1 MRGGGTRASVA
12 VLVVVITVLT
22 SGCAGTGYLEPRESV
37 TPTPLKVTGSGAEA
51 GREAEKEPE
60 TEPAKQMPAFA
71 PFADS
76 LIGFVPGTADTSI
89 RYLGRL
95 SDGYCSDTLNVILY
109 GDNRPGW
116 RSRKLKPQAEAI
128 ESMVSWNPWHW
139 VRGLVAIPV
148 ALVRG
153 TIPDFVLWRELP
165 DLIAG
170 TPKDGRE
177 EQVNQA
183 TMATIDSL
191 ATKNQHVAAVIN
203 SGDLVKDGRRPDHWQ
218 RFLDITRPLYSR
230 VPYMPVAGNH
240 ERTESP
246 EGLANWHTAT
256 GLPIRSDRLYYCF
269 DSADGWVRFV
279 ALDSNPLTDPKD
291 YWPREF
297 EVEYAK
303 EQMEWLE
310 DRLHEHAGPAIVF
323 LHHPP
328 FSLGFHR
335 VEWQSDDMLRF
346 RRAELVRV
354 LSQSKLSVLVSGH
367 EHAYERALMNCGDA
381 VIISLVTGGA
391 GSPLH
396 EIPTGEEAARL
407 FSDYGEIAGC
417 EFQPQD
423 VFASEV
429 FHFIHLRIWFGGGQF
444 FTWAVDENGQ
454 RQLIDDVAIDLG
466 RYGIPKIDQHKMP
479 MPSEKREEQLPP
491 TEETPKGAEEV
502 QKKAAEE
509 GSGASAP
516 AGEDR

>member
-1 MRGGGTRASVA
+1 MRGVERSRVA
-12 VLVVVITVLT
+12 ALAAALLVLLG
-22 SGCAGTGYLEPRESV
+22 GCAGTGYLEPREPV
-37 TPTPLKVTGSGAEA
+37 TPMPIKITESGAAAGKGAEQEPKGEDEA
-51 GREAEKEPE
+51 P
-60 TEPAKQMPAFA
+60 KQIPCFA
-71 PFADS
+71 PFGDS
-76 LIGFVPGTADTSI
+76 LIGFQPGTADSSK
-89 RYLGRL
+89 RYFGRL
-95 SDGYCSDTLNVILY
+95 AGGYCSDTLNVLLY

-116 RSRKLKPQAEAI
+116 RSQKLKPQAQAI
-128 ESMVSWNPWHW
+128 EEMVSLNPWHW

-153 TIPDFVLWRELP
+153 TIPDAVLWRELP
-165 DLIAG
+165 NLITG
-170 TPKDGRE
+170 KPTWGRE
-177 EQVNQA
+177 EEVNQA
-183 TMATIDSL
+183 AMATIDSL
-191 ATKNQHVAAVIN
+191 ANLNQQVAAVIN
-203 SGDLVKDGRRPDHWQ
+203 SGDLVKDGRRPDHWE
-218 RFLDITRPLYSR
+218 RFLDITSPLYSR

-256 GLPIRSDRLYYCF
+256 GLPIRDDRLYYCF

-291 YWPREF
+291 YWPREY
-297 EVEYAK
+297 EVQYAK

-310 DRLHEHAGPAIVF
+310 ARLGEHAGPAIVF

-354 LSQSKLSVLVSGH
+354 LSKSKLSVLVSGH
-367 EHAYERALMNCGDA
+367 EHAYERALMRCGDA
-381 VIISLVTGGA
+381 VIINLVTGGA

-396 EIPTGEEAARL
+396 AIPTGGEAGQL
-407 FSDYGEIAGC
+407 FSEYGEIADC

-444 FTWAVDENGQ
+444 FTWAVDEEGQ
-454 RQLIDDVAIDLG
+454 RTLIDEVEIDLG
-466 RYGIPKIDQHKMP
+466 RFGIPKIDQHKMP
-479 MPSEKREEQLPP
+479 VPADKLDQPPP
-491 TEETPKGAEEV
+491 TEETPEGAKEIQE
-502 QKKAAEE
+502 KAAE
-509 GSGASAP
+509 GSGVANPP
-516 AGEDR
+516 AGGTR